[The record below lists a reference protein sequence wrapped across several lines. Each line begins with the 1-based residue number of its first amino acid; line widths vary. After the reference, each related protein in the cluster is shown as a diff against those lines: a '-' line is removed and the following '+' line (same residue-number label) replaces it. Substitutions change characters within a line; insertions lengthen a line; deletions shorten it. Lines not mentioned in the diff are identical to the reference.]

1 MKRMP
6 GRHAAIAL
14 SIALALAA
22 CKPAD
27 EPAAEGGA
35 DTPAA
40 AEGDATGLEIAG
52 LPNEKA
58 QASYMVGMDIGES
71 LEQIKGEVDI
81 AIVIEAIEA
90 TLAGGDPKLTEEQ
103 RAQVRQRFAAALQ
116 ERRAAEMQAKAA
128 ANATEGQAFLAANK
142 DKPDVQTTAS
152 GLQYQVLEAGKGEKP
167 TADDVVR
174 VHYKGTLLDGT
185 EFDSSYERGEPAMF
199 ALAQVV
205 PGWQEGIALMPVG
218 SKYRLWIPS
227 ELAYGEQSPSP
238 LIPANS
244 VLVFDL
250 ELLGIK
256 GDENAAAPAAE
267 AEPEAAEEAA
277 KQ

>member
-1 MKRMP
+1 MMRMP
-6 GRHAAIAL
+6 GRHAVIAL

-27 EPAAEGGA
+27 EAATTEEGAA
-35 DTPAA
+35 DTATA
-40 AEGDATGLEIAG
+40 DGDATGLEIAG

-71 LEQIKGEVDI
+71 LEQIEDEVDI
-81 AIVIEAIEA
+81 AIVIQAIEA
-90 TLAGGDPKLTEEQ
+90 TLAGEDPKLTEEQ

-128 ANATEGQAFLAANK
+128 ANATEGAAFLAANK
-142 DKPDVQTTAS
+142 DKPGVEATAS
-152 GLQYQVLEAGKGEKP
+152 GLQYQVLEPGDGEKP
-167 TADDVVR
+167 TVEDVVR

-218 SKYRLWIPS
+218 SKYRLWIPG
-227 ELAYGEQSPSP
+227 ELAYGELGTPNGEIGP
-238 LIPANS
+238 NAT
-244 VLVFDL
+244 LVFEV
-250 ELLGIK
+250 ELLEIV
-256 GDENAAAPAAE
+256 DVPAG
-267 AEPEAAEEAA
+267 
-277 KQ
+277 

>member
-185 EFDSSYERGEPAMF
+185 TFDSSYDRGQPAEF
-199 ALAQVV
+199 GLGQVI
-205 PGWQEGIALMPVG
+205 PGWAEGVALMPVG

-227 ELAYGEQSPSP
+227 ELAYGEMGTPNGEIGP
-238 LIPANS
+238 NAT
-244 VLVFDL
+244 LVFEV
-250 ELLGIK
+250 ELLEIV
-256 GDENAAAPAAE
+256 DVPAG
-267 AEPEAAEEAA
+267 
-277 KQ
+277 

>member
-185 EFDSSYERGEPAMF
+185 EFDSSYGRGTPAEF
-199 ALAQVV
+199 GLGDVII
-205 PGWQEGIALMPVG
+205 GWTEAVALMPVG
-218 SKYRLWIPS
+218 SKYRFWIPGD
-227 ELAYGEQSPSP
+227 LAYGEKGTPGGP
-238 LIPANS
+238 IGPNATLIFE
-244 VLVFDL
+244 V
-250 ELLGIK
+250 ELLEIL
-256 GDENAAAPAAE
+256 
-267 AEPEAAEEAA
+267 
-277 KQ
+277 